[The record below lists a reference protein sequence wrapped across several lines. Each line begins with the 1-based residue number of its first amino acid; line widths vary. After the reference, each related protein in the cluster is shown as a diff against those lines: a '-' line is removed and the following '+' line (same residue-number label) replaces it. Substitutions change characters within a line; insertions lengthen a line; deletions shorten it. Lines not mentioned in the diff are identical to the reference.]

1 MPFVKNK
8 SKLIFS
14 KGGETMGKPTYENL
28 SEVLSKLLSEK
39 NIQQQELAKQSGLT
53 KATISRLIS
62 GSRGKR
68 TSFETLSKLARG
80 LNMSV
85 DELLSRLNGDDT
97 SSFIVSEPLKP
108 YNDIDSLTGRE
119 WKLIKEFRE
128 LPEERKIKIEARIE
142 AEYDIVMEAKQARS
156 KNA

>member
-1 MPFVKNK
+1 MNK
-8 SKLIFS
+8 SIS
-14 KGGETMGKPTYENL
+14 TYENL
-28 SEVLSKLLSEK
+28 GEVLSELLSEK

-68 TSFETLSKLARG
+68 TSFETLIKLAKG
-80 LNMSV
+80 FNISV
-85 DELLSRLNGDDT
+85 DELLSRLNGKFSPVLIAETPDPYCSDD
-97 SSFIVSEPLKP
+97 I
-108 YNDIDSLTGRE
+108 NILTDRE
-119 WKLIKEFRE
+119 WKLIKEFRV

-142 AEYDIVMEAKQARS
+142 AEYDIVMEAKQARN

>member
-1 MPFVKNK
+1 
-8 SKLIFS
+8 
-14 KGGETMGKPTYENL
+14 MGKPTYENL

>member
-1 MPFVKNK
+1 
-8 SKLIFS
+8 
-14 KGGETMGKPTYENL
+14 MGKPTYENL

-80 LNMSV
+80 LI
-85 DELLSRLNGDDT
+85 SRFGVRFPDGSPSAN
-97 SSFIVSEPLKP
+97 PRR
-108 YNDIDSLTGRE
+108 N
-119 WKLIKEFRE
+119 
-128 LPEERKIKIEARIE
+128 
-142 AEYDIVMEAKQARS
+142 
-156 KNA
+156 

>member
-1 MPFVKNK
+1 M
-8 SKLIFS
+8 S
-14 KGGETMGKPTYENL
+14 KPTYENL
-28 SEVLSKLLSEK
+28 GDVLSKLLSEK

-68 TSFETLSKLARG
+68 TSFETLSKLAKG

-85 DELLSRLNGDDT
+85 DELLSRLNGDNV
-97 SSFIVSEPLKP
+97 SSFVISEPLKS
-108 YNDIDSLTGRE
+108 YDDIDILTGRE
-119 WKLIKEFRE
+119 WKLIREFRE

-142 AEYDIVMEAKQARS
+142 AEYDIAMEAKQARS
-156 KNA
+156 KDA